1 MFLKLKEDYSLYKNS
16 KNNTQY
22 FTHPSLQTSISLEML
37 LRTVLVLFLCFNT
50 SLQVRVLTS
59 DDDIE
64 TWSNSGKIVK
74 LASPDLQGKSYRII

>member
-16 KNNTQY
+16 KNYTQY

-59 DDDIE
+59 DDNIE